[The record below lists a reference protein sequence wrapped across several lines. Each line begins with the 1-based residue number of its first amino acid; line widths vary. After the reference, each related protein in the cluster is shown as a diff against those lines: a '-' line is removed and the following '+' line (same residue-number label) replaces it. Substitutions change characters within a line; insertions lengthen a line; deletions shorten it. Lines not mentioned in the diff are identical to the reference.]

1 MDDKLFDVFSE
12 ETEVP
17 ECVRRRVD
25 ETLEMI
31 ENSAESDIKW
41 NPGTGL
47 FYNLHYIIDQTLKNV
62 KLSCDTDIVHTLWLI
77 KTKTGTLT
85 SCKQNGSNLALAD
98 CL

>member
-1 MDDKLFDVFSE
+1 MNIFSIVAKIIFLLQKSSSIIIIFVTCHDVE
-12 ETEVP
+12 
-17 ECVRRRVD
+17 
-25 ETLEMI
+25 
-31 ENSAESDIKW
+31 W

-47 FYNLHYIIDQTLKNV
+47 FYNLHYIIDQTFENV